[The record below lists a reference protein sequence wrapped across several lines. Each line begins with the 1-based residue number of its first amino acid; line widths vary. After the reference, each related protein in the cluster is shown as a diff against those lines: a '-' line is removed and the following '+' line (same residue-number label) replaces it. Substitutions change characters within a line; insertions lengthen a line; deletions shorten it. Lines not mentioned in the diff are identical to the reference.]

1 MSNKSCRSDNSRKRP
16 HIHRFRTVARRIC
29 VRKFAQRTDTDA
41 SKSCHSGNSR
51 KRFHIHRFRI
61 AARRTRVCN
70 PAGQCTCVR
79 SCKLAPR
86 HTSHT
91 IRRNHHRHTLV
102 LRNLVHTYRFPIPSS
117 TCIHILCKSSP
128 VGTNHKRPHNRL
140 DRTAAHRK
148 WVHTSASTRR
158 PSTPQSTTPPHTVSQ
173 NAISFRSSFSS
184 PVPFAQ
190 HNRFARCAK
199 TTRFRTILPTCNQL
213 LSPYHLS
220 VVSLVYSMI
229 KSRAS

>member
-1 MSNKSCRSDNSRKRP
+1 MTSNKSCRSDNSRKRP

-41 SKSCHSGNSR
+41 NKSCRLGNSR
-51 KRFHIHRFRI
+51 
-61 AARRTRVCN
+61 
-70 PAGQCTCVR
+70 
-79 SCKLAPR
+79 
-86 HTSHT
+86 
-91 IRRNHHRHTLV
+91 
-102 LRNLVHTYRFPIPSS
+102 
-117 TCIHILCKSSP
+117 
-128 VGTNHKRPHNRL
+128 KRPHNRL

-148 WVHTSASTRR
+148 WVHTSASTLR
-158 PSTPQSTTPPHTVSQ
+158 PSTPQLTTPPHTVSQ